1 MSISDWSSDV
11 CSSDLSGLRVLAAG
25 SQLETPTGALHDQPR
40 QGHCEEQ
47 EVDGPAVDEQRLTDD
62 GDVVQQRHRDLARPV
77 GGQVDRLEQEARHA
91 KREDVEG
98 QPHHRAETHTSD
110 IKSLMRISYAVFC

>member
-25 SQLETPTGALHDQPR
+25 SPLETPTGALHDQPR

-62 GDVVQQRHRDLARPV
+62 GDVVQQRHRDLRSEERRV
-77 GGQVDRLEQEARHA
+77 GKECGSTCRSRGSPYPSKKNIRDHSAT
-91 KREDVEG
+91 
-98 QPHHRAETHTSD
+98 PS
-110 IKSLMRISYAVFC
+110 

>member
-40 QGHCEEQ
+40 QGHCDEQ

-62 GDVVQQRHRDLARPV
+62 GDVVSQRHRDQI
-77 GGQVDRLEQEARHA
+77 G
-91 KREDVEG
+91 
-98 QPHHRAETHTSD
+98 RASCCERVCYYVFISLVSFSLI
-110 IKSLMRISYAVFC
+110 IKLIFYYSFYIYFFFFIL

>member
-47 EVDGPAVDEQRLTDD
+47 EVDGPAVDEQRLTED

-77 GGQVDRLEQEARHA
+77 GGHGARLEQEARYH
-91 KREDVEG
+91 KREEVEGKNRRRDVEG
-98 QPHHRAETHTSD
+98 KGGSEEGKVRGGG
-110 IKSLMRISYAVFC
+110 